1 MNWAVI
7 LGISKTHLLSRL
19 KQSSVAALGVTF
31 GIGTFITLSS
41 FMTGLNGLLD
51 GLILDRTPHIHIYNE
66 IEPSET
72 QPIDMAEQ
80 FANSF
85 NLVHSI
91 KPKQSQVRIHNA
103 LALLD
108 HLRKDEEVL
117 GAIPQVHAQVFY
129 LAGSI
134 QLNGILNGVDVMEE
148 VRLFNLDDYIVEGKP
163 ETLATNQNGIIIG
176 AGVAKKLSLKVGDRV
191 QLTSIKGELFPLK
204 IVGLYQSGLA
214 EIDNVQSYVNLN
226 TAQRILGEGKSFISD
241 INVKLRV
248 MEKAAYMASQI
259 SQQFDLAAVDIKTA
273 NAQFETGTQIRNLI
287 TYAVSVTLLIV
298 AGFGIYN
305 ILNMMIYEKMNDI
318 AILKATGFSGMD
330 VKMIFIS
337 QALLIGC
344 IGGGLGLLIGHFLSV
359 GISHIPFETE
369 ALPTIKTFPVNNDP
383 LFYMIGIVFALIS
396 TFFAGYLPASKAQ
409 KIDPVDIIRGQ

>member
-1 MNWAVI
+1 MNWRVI
-7 LGISKTHLLSRL
+7 LGISKTHLLSRI

-72 QPIDMAEQ
+72 QPVDMADQ
-80 FANSF
+80 FANGF
-85 NLVHSI
+85 NLIHSI

-103 LALLD
+103 LALIN
-108 HLRKDEEVL
+108 HLQADDEVL
-117 GAIPQVHAQVFY
+117 GAIPQVQAQVFY

-134 QLNGILNGVDVMEE
+134 QLNGMLNGVDVMEE
-148 VRLFNLDDYIVEGKP
+148 VRLFNLDDYIVEGEP
-163 ETLATNQNGIIIG
+163 EALATNQNGIIIG
-176 AGVAKKLSLKVGDRV
+176 AGVAQKLSLKVGDRV

-214 EIDNVQSYVNLN
+214 EIDNIQSYVNLN
-226 TAQRILGEGKSFISD
+226 TAQRILGEGKNYISD
-241 INVKLRV
+241 INVKLYD
-248 MEKAAYMASQI
+248 MEKAGVMAGQI
-259 SQQFDLAAVDIKTA
+259 SRQFDLAAVDIKTA

-287 TYAVSVTLLIV
+287 TYAVSITLLIV

-318 AILKATGFSGMD
+318 AILKATGFSGSD
-330 VKMIFIS
+330 VKLIFIS

-383 LFYMIGIVFALIS
+383 LFYIIGIVFALVS